1 MNLENTFITAT
12 RALNRNKM
20 RSILTSIGIII
31 GVSSV
36 IIMIGIGN
44 SAKIAVRQRITS
56 YGSNGISVYRS
67 AKPLTQR
74 DTENLSRLFPQIKYI
89 TPIINESHIFIK
101 YVNKNKESRL
111 FGVNNDYFYLRGY
124 KIQYGRFFSSL
135 DISSNSKAVVI
146 GDNVRI
152 ALFGYIDPVGRVI
165 LIKNVPFTIIGTL
178 AESGESFSGRD
189 FDNLAVIPF
198 TTAEVKIT
206 GSKQYDE
213 INVSTQTPE
222 MIDIMK
228 NNLTEYFRRVHSIPP
243 GSIDDFKIETSKEK
257 LKMADDISN
266 YLSILLAFIASISLI
281 VGGIGIMNIMLVS
294 VSERTREIG
303 IRMAIGAKK
312 RDILTQFLIESVTLS
327 SAGGIIGIIFGLSTY
342 FIIVSIVEWP
352 FLFSGGSIF
361 ISFFFAFLVGIFF
374 GYYPAK
380 KAANLRPI
388 EALRYE

>member
-1 MNLENTFITAT
+1 MNVENTFITAT
-12 RALNRNKM
+12 RALGRNKM

-56 YGSNGISVYRS
+56 YGANGISVYRS

-74 DTENLSRLFPQIKYI
+74 DTENLRRLFPQIEYI
-89 TPIINESHIFIK
+89 TPIIYKSRIFVK
-101 YVNKNKESRL
+101 YSNKNKESRL
-111 FGVNNDYFYLRGY
+111 YGVNNDYFYLRGY
-124 KIQYGRFFSSL
+124 KIQYGRFFSEL
-135 DISSNSKAVVI
+135 DISSNAKVVVI

-152 ALFGYIDPVGRVI
+152 ALFGYVDPAGRVI
-165 LIKNVPFTIIGTL
+165 LIKNVPFTVIGSL
-178 AESGESFSGRD
+178 QESGESFSGRD
-189 FDNLAVIPF
+189 FDNLVIIPY

-206 GSKQYDE
+206 GDREYDE
-213 INVSTQTPE
+213 INISTRTPE
-222 MIDIMK
+222 MIDMTK
-228 NNLTEYFRRVHSIPP
+228 DNLAEYFRRVHSIPA
-243 GSIDDFKIETSKEK
+243 GSTNDFKIETSKEK

-312 RDILTQFLIESVTLS
+312 KDILMQFLIESVTLS
-327 SAGGIIGIIFGLSTY
+327 SAGGIIGIIFGISTY
-342 FIIVSIVEWP
+342 FIIVSLVEWP
-352 FLFSGGSIF
+352 FLFSTASIL

-380 KAANLRPI
+380 KAADLKPI